1 MPSSKGETYGC
12 ADLMRSI
19 MTPDFYQ
26 YAFMALSGNIP
37 AARAALFYF
46 YNKDKTSLNLEHAF
60 GFEWNLRG
68 MPLSP
73 ALEGICGKVF
83 ASGHSEIISDA
94 PHLKRFAKE
103 MKPLTEVVRFDDG
116 ERYYKPSSL
125 IVSPVTV
132 NAAPDG
138 LIAIIGH
145 TPHGTFSREDIAQ
158 ADGVA
163 AAVALHRTIARM
175 NEDNSH
181 LSEELRVMKEIV
193 DSDDDVR
200 RYSGV
205 VASALGAAFLRGQE
219 FAEMLDIAHSYAAV
233 PMALYNMFLEQL
245 ARTYDA
251 ADMRLPDNIVDFIQP
266 GGFSK
271 NGWIPVK
278 HGGGTLFLI
287 PIYYGGRARGILTVQ
302 SDSPALSEK
311 KRAVLGALSQYLAS
325 VWLKKAA
332 VNEYNNNLKNE
343 ILTGILSGDDDS
355 ALLPKLRTLGI
366 EKKGQFFVILMMIP
380 ETENHLSYCGTQDGA
395 ALLNTLENMI
405 NAAGL
410 KGIVIP
416 EYNDICLIL
425 SCGEARAKTK
435 RYSNIVDELMASI
448 TKAFPELTVSGS
460 RVYETIYNVRKCY
473 WEASQCLRIINRYF
487 IHRKSANYLN
497 MGALRLLLTQNK
509 EDIEAY
515 LEDILLPIVEYDQSR
530 GTELLMTLFYY
541 ARFNKS
547 VGYVS
552 KKLNIHPNTLYQR
565 VKKIEELLGYD
576 LEDPMDWFDIQAASI
591 MYGLIY
597 TDLITKL

>member
-1 MPSSKGETYGC
+1 
-12 ADLMRSI
+12 
-19 MTPDFYQ
+19 
-26 YAFMALSGNIP
+26 
-37 AARAALFYF
+37 
-46 YNKDKTSLNLEHAF
+46 
-60 GFEWNLRG
+60 
-68 MPLSP
+68 
-73 ALEGICGKVF
+73 
-83 ASGHSEIISDA
+83 
-94 PHLKRFAKE
+94 

-116 ERYYKPSSL
+116 ERYYEPSSL

-145 TPHGTFSREDIAQ
+145 TP
-158 ADGVA
+158 
-163 AAVALHRTIARM
+163 
-175 NEDNSH
+175 
-181 LSEELRVMKEIV
+181 ELRVMKEIV

-311 KRAVLGALSQYLAS
+311 KRAVLGVLSQYLAS

-405 NAAGL
+405 NTAGL

-416 EYNDICLIL
+416 EYND
-425 SCGEARAKTK
+425 
-435 RYSNIVDELMASI
+435 
-448 TKAFPELTVSGS
+448 
-460 RVYETIYNVRKCY
+460 
-473 WEASQCLRIINRYF
+473 
-487 IHRKSANYLN
+487 
-497 MGALRLLLTQNK
+497 NK
-509 EDIEAY
+509 EKFSRSKVFLTNPSAYMVLGGREGNLREALVSLAFKTRGAKIFSSPKEESGDFIIIREDGKPITIEVGGKKKKFKESDYVIRDNIEYPASNVIPLY
-515 LEDILLPIVEYDQSR
+515 LIA
-530 GTELLMTLFYY
+530 M
-541 ARFNKS
+541 
-547 VGYVS
+547 
-552 KKLNIHPNTLYQR
+552 
-565 VKKIEELLGYD
+565 
-576 LEDPMDWFDIQAASI
+576 MW
-591 MYGLIY
+591 
-597 TDLITKL
+597 